1 MEPNLNIICPAC
13 GNKAL
18 SYRNPFLTVDV
29 IICMPNDGI
38 VLIERKNPPAGWA
51 LPGGFVNY
59 GESVEDAAERE
70 AYEETLLKVSLICQM
85 KTYSAP
91 NRDPRFHAVSVV
103 FIAKSEGI
111 PTGSDDAKRAEIFS
125 RDSIFRQDLAFDH
138 KAILKDY
145 FYLLDSGAF

>member
-1 MEPNLNIICPAC
+1 MESNLNIICPRC

-29 IICMPNDGI
+29 IICMPDNGI
-38 VLIERKNPPAGWA
+38 VLIERKNSPEGWA

-59 GESVEDAAERE
+59 GESVEDAAVRE
-70 AYEETLLKVSLICQM
+70 SYEETLLNVTLVRQM

-91 NRDPRFHAVSVV
+91 NRDPRFHTASVV

-111 PTGSDDAKRAEIFS
+111 PRGHDDAKRAEIFS
-125 RDSIFRQDLAFDH
+125 RDSIFQLNLAFDH
-138 KAILKDY
+138 KIILKDY
-145 FYLLDSGAF
+145 FCL